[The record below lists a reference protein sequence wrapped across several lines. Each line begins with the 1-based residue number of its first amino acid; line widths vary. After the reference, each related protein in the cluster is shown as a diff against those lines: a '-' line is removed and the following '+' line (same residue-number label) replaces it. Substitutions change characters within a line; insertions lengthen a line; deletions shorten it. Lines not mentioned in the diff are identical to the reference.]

1 MSKQKARANDYA
13 QAIVQAMLERWQS
26 ALVTAADALKSGK
39 SDVESALPKG
49 SPAELVNVL
58 KLMADRGDLDLVKD
72 VAASLGQVLT
82 GRGEAVKA
90 EVTSAADL
98 AESEQ
103 EQLRKSLAEQYG
115 EDLTF
120 SFKVDP
126 SLLGGLRVRV
136 GDRLID
142 TSVAS
147 RLAAMRESL
156 ASVMR

>member
-1 MSKQKARANDYA
+1 M
-13 QAIVQAMLERWQS
+13 MERWQS
-26 ALVTAADALKSGK
+26 TLLTAADALNNGK

-49 SPAELVNVL
+49 SPVELVNVV
-58 KLMADRGDLDLVKD
+58 KLMADRGDLDMIKD
-72 VAASLGQVLT
+72 VAAALGDVLT
-82 GRGEAVKA
+82 GRGAAIKA
-90 EVTSAADL
+90 EVVSAANL
-98 AESEQ
+98 SESEQ
-103 EQLRKSLAEQYG
+103 EQLRKSLSEQYG
-115 EDLTF
+115 DGLTF
-120 SFKVDP
+120 TFRVDP

>member
-1 MSKQKARANDYA
+1 MSNQKARANDYA
-13 QAIVQAMLERWQS
+13 KAIVEAMLERWQS
-26 ALVTAADALKSGK
+26 ALMTAADALKSGK

-72 VAASLGQVLT
+72 VAGALNQVLT
-82 GRGEAVKA
+82 GRGEVVKA
-90 EVTSAADL
+90 EVTSASDL
-98 AESEQ
+98 SESEQ

-115 EDLTF
+115 EDLSF

-156 ASVMR
+156 SSVMR

>member
-1 MSKQKARANDYA
+1 MSNQKARANDYA

-26 ALVTAADALKSGK
+26 AFSTAADALKSGK

-49 SPAELVNVL
+49 SPVELVNVV
-58 KLMADRGDLDLVKD
+58 KLMADRGDLDMIKD
-72 VAASLGQVLT
+72 VAAALGDVLT
-82 GRGEAVKA
+82 GRGAAIKA
-90 EVTSAADL
+90 EVVSAADL
-98 AESEQ
+98 SESEQ

-115 EDLTF
+115 DGLTF
-120 SFKVDP
+120 TFRVDP

>member
-1 MSKQKARANDYA
+1 MSNQKARANDYA

-49 SPAELVNVL
+49 SPEELVNVL

-72 VAASLGQVLT
+72 VAGALGQVLT
-82 GRGEAVKA
+82 GRGAAVKA
-90 EVTSAADL
+90 EVTSADDL
-98 AESEQ
+98 SESEQ
-103 EQLRKSLAEQYG
+103 DQLRKSLAEQYG
-115 EDLTF
+115 EDLSF

-147 RLAAMRESL
+147 RLSAMKESL

>member
-1 MSKQKARANDYA
+1 MR
-13 QAIVQAMLERWQS
+13 
-26 ALVTAADALKSGK
+26 
-39 SDVESALPKG
+39 
-49 SPAELVNVL
+49 
-58 KLMADRGDLDLVKD
+58 DRGDLDLVKD

>member
-13 QAIVQAMLERWQS
+13 QAIVQAMMERWQS
-26 ALVTAADALKSGK
+26 TLLTAADALNNGK

-49 SPAELVNVL
+49 SPVELVNVL
-58 KLMADRGDLDLVKD
+58 KLMAERGDLDMIKD
-72 VAASLGQVLT
+72 VAAALGEVLT
-82 GRGEAVKA
+82 GRGAAIKA
-90 EVTSAADL
+90 EVVSAAEL
-98 AESEQ
+98 TEAEQ
-103 EQLRKSLAEQYG
+103 EQLRKSLIEQYG
-115 EDLTF
+115 DTLTF
-120 SFKVDP
+120 NFRVDP
-126 SLLGGLRVRV
+126 ALLGGLRVRV

>member
-39 SDVESALPKG
+39 SDVESALPQG
-49 SPAELVNVL
+49 SPVELVNVL

-72 VAASLGQVLT
+72 VASALGQALT

-90 EVTSAADL
+90 EVTSADDL
-98 AESEQ
+98 SESEQ

-115 EDLTF
+115 EDLSF

-147 RLAAMRESL
+147 RLSAMKESL